1 MWPAVMGAVFAV
13 VAVHV
18 MLAPTSGVDT
28 LPPVCWSSAG
38 FQVPCDSNPW
48 AAVALAAGALVGV
61 GVHTAVR
68 WKRS

>member
-1 MWPAVMGAVFAV
+1 MWPAVVAAV
-13 VAVHV
+13 VGFLAVYV
-18 MLAPTSGVDT
+18 LLAPTSGVDT

-38 FQVPCDSNPW
+38 LEVPCDSNPW
-48 AAVALAAGALVGV
+48 VAVALAAGALVGF